1 MNVADNTRICR
12 QILVKFFFDGW
23 DDVSLATCPSL
34 SMLSCVTIKVK
45 NGIKF

>member
-1 MNVADNTRICR
+1 MNVADNSGICQ

-23 DDVSLATCPSL
+23 DVSLATCPSL
-34 SMLSCVTIKVK
+34 SMLSCVTIKFK